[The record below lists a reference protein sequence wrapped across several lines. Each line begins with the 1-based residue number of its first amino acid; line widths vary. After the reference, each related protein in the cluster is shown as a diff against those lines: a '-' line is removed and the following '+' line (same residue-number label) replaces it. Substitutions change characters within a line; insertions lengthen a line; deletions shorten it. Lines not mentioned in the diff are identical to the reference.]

1 MEEKNLVLRRH
12 TLDYIKQAVEKKFQ
26 GLNTGLELIPSCK
39 NRIEEFVC
47 LFALFSGIQDQ
58 GSFMNEI
65 HFMQKQDMTYRPN
78 LMLLEKLYPLQA
90 HIDSFGRDHSFN
102 RSNPGEAVTAEN
114 IILGGIFSLPEKAA
128 QYWLDNQVRLE
139 QELRPEIKLT
149 SFSNR
154 RKKAISNWQIIHDYQ
169 VGMYIDD
176 HLPIIR
182 KKIISIQEII
192 DNSGKI

>member
-1 MEEKNLVLRRH
+1 MEEKNLVLQNH
-12 TLDYIKQAVEKKFQ
+12 TLNYIRQAVEQKFKS
-26 GLNTGLELIPSCK
+26 LNTGLALIPNCK
-39 NRIEEFVC
+39 NRIDEFVR
-47 LFALFSGIQDQ
+47 LFALFSSIQDE

-65 HFMQKQDMTYRPN
+65 HFMQKQDMTYRGN
-78 LMLLEKLYPLQA
+78 VMLLEKLYPLQA

-102 RSNPGEAVTAEN
+102 RSNPGEAVTAEH